1 VYRSPECRSPEC
13 RSLTSDTGWRQPVPV
28 RKVGFLASQATQG
41 DLSRTQV
48 KLRAKLNR
56 LRAQADD
63 LEAAAN
69 RPIEAATASDE
80 PIARQYGDAG
90 AGKNGEHK

>member
-1 VYRSPECRSPEC
+1 LWP
-13 RSLTSDTGWRQPVPV
+13 LTRWGLLQLWRA
-28 RKVGFLASQATQG
+28 LARGLRTLRVLQG
-41 DLSRTQV
+41 HAEDLSRTEV

-56 LRAQADD
+56 LRAQADY

-69 RPIEAATASDE
+69 RPIEAAIASDE
-80 PIARQYGDAG
+80 RVAWQYGDAA

>member
-1 VYRSPECRSPEC
+1 LCLCRTP
-13 RSLTSDTGWRQPVPV
+13 LTCAAACAASA
-28 RKVGFLASQATQG
+28 VGPAGQDE
-41 DLSRTQV
+41 DLSRTEA

-56 LRAQADD
+56 LRTQTDR

-69 RPIEAATASDE
+69 RPIEAAIASHE
-80 PIARQYGDAG
+80 RIAWRSSDTG